1 MTEKLFTKN
10 FTLLVL
16 GQVTSL
22 FGNFILKLA
31 LSMYVLEVTGS
42 ATIFAGILSIA
53 TIPTILLSPFGGI
66 LSDRA
71 NRRNI
76 MVALDALSGLSVLCA
91 ALFLSERNALTVISV
106 LLVILSILGAFET
119 PNVQA
124 CIPTMLTDDNIM
136 KGNAVVNQVAS
147 ISYLIAPI
155 IGSILYS
162 MVGLKPVMYASIICF
177 FVTALFECFIKL
189 NYERLDNNQNIFAMI
204 KQDFSSSMQFIFK
217 EQSDIVKML
226 LLASISRFFVMG
238 ITVVGLPYIVRTILD
253 LNAKY
258 YGVAESALAVATIIG
273 SIAAGILTGKL
284 KTHKLSFVLSAL
296 GIFIIPAGIAFLFPS
311 NKIIVYI
318 INVVSFCGMQ
328 IAVSIFSIF
337 AVSLIQ
343 QRTPNH
349 LIGKVMAYT
358 STITLCI
365 QPIGQIIYGFLFDG
379 FSEQIYF
386 VLIPTGIIVCAIGL
400 LATGFF
406 RNMEKA
412 QSEVSM

>member
-1 MTEKLFTKN
+1 MTQRLFTKN
-10 FTLLVL
+10 FMLLIL
-16 GQVTSL
+16 GQATSL

-76 MVALDALSGLSVLCA
+76 MVALDTLSGISVLCA
-91 ALFLSERNALTVISV
+91 ALLLSARNDLMVISV
-106 LLVILSILGAFET
+106 LLIILSILGAFET

-124 CIPTMLTDDNIM
+124 CIPTMLTGDNIM
-136 KGNAVVNQVAS
+136 KGNAVVNQIAS
-147 ISYLIAPI
+147 LSYLIAPI
-155 IGSILYS
+155 IGSVLYS
-162 MVGLKPVMYASIICF
+162 MFGLKPVMYASIVCF
-177 FVTALFECFIKL
+177 FITVLFECFIKL
-189 NYERLDNNQNIFAMI
+189 SYERSSNSQNVFSMI
-204 KQDFSSSMQFIFK
+204 KEDFSLSMQFIFK

-226 LLASISRFFVMG
+226 LLASLSRFFVMG
-238 ITVVGLPYIVRTILD
+238 ITVVGLPYIVRNVLE

-258 YGVAESALAVATIIG
+258 YGAAESALAVATIIG
-273 SIAAGILTGKL
+273 SIAAGVLTGKL
-284 KTHKLSFVLSAL
+284 KIHKLSLVLASL
-296 GIFIIPAGIAFLFPS
+296 GLFIIPAGIAFLFPV
-311 NKIIVYI
+311 NTVVIYI
-318 INVVSFCGMQ
+318 ISVVSFCSMQ
-328 IAVSIFSIF
+328 FAVSIFSIF

-343 QRTPNH
+343 QKTPNH

-379 FSEQIYF
+379 LSDMIYF

-406 RNMEKA
+406 RNMEKM
-412 QSEVSM
+412 QSEETI